1 VLFVNLTHDAASNP
15 AIAATT
21 AARLPDSRLLLVDGV
36 GHPSFV
42 APSGCRDAA
51 VATYLVDFLLPAA
64 NITCPSD
71 AQPFG

>member
-1 VLFVNLTHDAASNP
+1 
-15 AIAATT
+15 
-21 AARLPDSRLLLVDGV
+21 VDGV